1 MPEEA
6 PYEDIQLILNT
17 NPKLMEDRM
26 ILEEDIRQ
34 VLYHAKESGRAM
46 INQETGHYLAHFTS
60 CVTYWVEYLP
70 KEDGFEIFNVY
81 SHRMFVERE
90 ISDGT
95 LCQ

>member
-6 PYEDIQLILNT
+6 PYEDIQLILND
-17 NPKLMEDRM
+17 PIRKLMEDRM

-46 INQETGHYLAHFTS
+46 INQETGHYLAHFKPS

-81 SHRMFVERE
+81 SHRMFVEE
-90 ISDGT
+90 GNI
-95 LCQ
+95 